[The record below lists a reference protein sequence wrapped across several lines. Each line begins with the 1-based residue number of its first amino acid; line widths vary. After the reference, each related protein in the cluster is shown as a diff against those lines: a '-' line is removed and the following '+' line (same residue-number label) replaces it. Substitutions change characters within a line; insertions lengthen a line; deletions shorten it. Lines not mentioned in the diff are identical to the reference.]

1 VAAVNPGVVA
11 KTANQVVDRVLPDI
25 EAHIKAITAPVEVPR
40 PQRPV
45 EDIRASAARVFT
57 NKVVK
62 KTMAPFDAIRILILT
77 ANAAA
82 DGDVLTT
89 FFPPASKKDVGDQ
102 FALSQFRVLR
112 LSVLKSLYAAI

>member
-1 VAAVNPGVVA
+1 MAAVNPDVVA
-11 KTANQVVDRVLPDI
+11 KTANQVVDRVLPAI
-25 EAHIKAITAPVEVPR
+25 EAHIKAITAPVEVPW

-45 EDIRASAARVFT
+45 EDIRAAAARVFP

-62 KTMAPFDAIRILILT
+62 MTMAQFAAIRILILT
-77 ANAAA
+77 AQAAA
-82 DGDVLTT
+82 DGDVLTP

-112 LSVLKSLYAAI
+112 LSVVKSLYAAI